1 MHVVSHNIQHLGII
15 FAKATFYYVTVGD
28 ITFPG
33 GARSAHEWFPIA
45 SLQVTSYC
53 SLVGLK
59 VVKEKRHCCTFS
71 LQSEN
76 QKNKDVFMNV
86 FCVT

>member
-45 SLQVTSYC
+45 SLQVMSYC
-53 SLVGLK
+53 SLVSLK
-59 VVKEKRHCCTFS
+59 LVKGKHHCWTCS
-71 LQSEN
+71 LQCES
-76 QKNKDVFMNV
+76 QKTKDVFMNV